1 MSGKTYTL
9 VVVRH
14 GESEWNKANL
24 FTGWADPDL
33 TVKGREEAKTGGV
46 QLKAKGF
53 QFDVA
58 YTSVL
63 KRAIKTLYIIQDE
76 MNLHWI
82 PVRRRWRLNERHYG
96 GLQGLNKS
104 ETAQKHG
111 EKQVK
116 IWRHSFDVPPPDV
129 DEKSQYYPVND
140 PKYKGVD
147 PKVLPKAECLKDT
160 IARVL
165 PLWNEEIVPEI
176 KKGTRVLIAA
186 HGNSLRALIKYLDKI
201 SDSDI
206 VGLNVPT
213 GIPLVYELNENM
225 QPIKKYYL
233 ADEAKLK
240 AEMEKVAN
248 QGKAK

>member
-1 MSGKTYTL
+1 MSLWREGVMGDGIATHVSEQEKYFLLSFFRRLLRVFGVRINTHTHRRRICTYLSVMSGKTYTL

-82 PVRRRWRLNERHYG
+82 PVRRRWRLG
-96 GLQGLNKS
+96 TGLYLRGL
-104 ETAQKHG
+104 
-111 EKQVK
+111 
-116 IWRHSFDVPPPDV
+116 
-129 DEKSQYYPVND
+129 
-140 PKYKGVD
+140 
-147 PKVLPKAECLKDT
+147 LL
-160 IARVL
+160 
-165 PLWNEEIVPEI
+165 
-176 KKGTRVLIAA
+176 
-186 HGNSLRALIKYLDKI
+186 
-201 SDSDI
+201 
-206 VGLNVPT
+206 
-213 GIPLVYELNENM
+213 
-225 QPIKKYYL
+225 
-233 ADEAKLK
+233 
-240 AEMEKVAN
+240 
-248 QGKAK
+248 